1 LDPHRVWYD
10 GIVREVFVTGSREQ
24 PARVQDVL
32 HDPEL
37 FRARVR
43 EALAYREA
51 RRGMPRPGTRRA
63 AVLMPLVASSGGAAV
78 LLTKRTDTLER
89 HGGQIS
95 FPGGGIEDGETAL
108 EAALRETSEE
118 IGVPPED
125 VDVLGRLDEELITVS
140 GFAVTPFAGVIA
152 SPSRLRLSAREVRA
166 VLQVPIEVLLDP
178 RTTRTEVWERSGRPR
193 VVGFYAVGGEAVWG
207 ATARI
212 IAGFLHAVFGAP
224 SRGAGDVI

>member
-1 LDPHRVWYD
+1 M
-10 GIVREVFVTGSREQ
+10 TGSREQ

-32 HDPEL
+32 HDPEM

-43 EALAYREA
+43 EALAYREV
-51 RRGMPRPGTRRA
+51 RRGTPRPGTRRA
-63 AVLMPLVASSGGAAV
+63 AVLVPLVASPDGAAV

-95 FPGGGIEDGETAL
+95 FPGGGIEEGETPL
-108 EAALRETSEE
+108 EAALRETFEE
-118 IGVPPED
+118 IGVPPAD
-125 VDVLGRLDEELITVS
+125 VDVLGRLDEEVITVS
-140 GFAVTPFAGVIA
+140 EFAVTPFAGVIA
-152 SPSRLRLSAREVRA
+152 HPSRLRLSAREVRA

-178 RTTRTEVWERSGRPR
+178 HTTRTEVWERSGRSR
-193 VVGFYAVGGEAVWG
+193 VVHFYAVGGEAVWG

-212 IAGFLHAVFGAP
+212 IAGFLQAVFGVP